1 MQTVRRNRMNT
12 LKIISKLF
20 KLLSGKYFFMV
31 CISVFVTLVLAL
43 LGVGNAWCL
52 QNLIDVGAGESE
64 LSLWTALVLSV
75 SVFLLTAVCNLVYAW
90 LQRKLTLRCSSQL
103 KGEILNN
110 LMSFDLR
117 KYESWSTADVQT
129 RILEDGM
136 ISAQIVPVLV
146 LDLFSGIASCLIGI
160 IYALFLSWQLTVIS
174 LVLTPAA
181 VLFMKKVMP
190 YVEKRTSDTREKD
203 SQVRLFL
210 QEILRLPVEIRIFH
224 LKDFMLAKFYGLDH
238 SYVKS
243 DLKQTLSKNFVN
255 YGSGFLGSLSMIA
268 SVTTGAYLAMN
279 SYMTIGA
286 VVGFLQLLNY
296 IVWPFT
302 ELMGQLTQIR
312 SSCVS
317 YHRIQELCRTPAIQ
331 QTEQAASKHRVVEI
345 VAKDV
350 NYSYQKDEKVI
361 DSLNFRIKSPGL
373 AIVKGPSGS
382 GKTTLLKLLLGLY
395 QSDTGEIA
403 YCLDNGEKVTSKL
416 WEYCSYVS
424 QEHMVFSGT
433 VRENIF
439 LQNTEMPN
447 EIMDKVLEKAELKEL
462 ISSMELGIDTPIL
475 ENGKNLSFG
484 QCQRISI
491 ARALAVDSPIVIFD
505 EPTASLDFELKEDIY
520 RMIREESKYKLCIL
534 VSHDNIETT
543 EEDQILLLK

>member
-20 KLLSGKYFFMV
+20 KLLSGRYFFMV

-181 VLFMKKVMP
+181 VLFM
-190 YVEKRTSDTREKD
+190 
-203 SQVRLFL
+203 
-210 QEILRLPVEIRIFH
+210 
-224 LKDFMLAKFYGLDH
+224 
-238 SYVKS
+238 
-243 DLKQTLSKNFVN
+243 
-255 YGSGFLGSLSMIA
+255 
-268 SVTTGAYLAMN
+268 N
-279 SYMTIGA
+279 S
-286 VVGFLQLLNY
+286 F
-296 IVWPFT
+296 
-302 ELMGQLTQIR
+302 
-312 SSCVS
+312 
-317 YHRIQELCRTPAIQ
+317 
-331 QTEQAASKHRVVEI
+331 
-345 VAKDV
+345 
-350 NYSYQKDEKVI
+350 
-361 DSLNFRIKSPGL
+361 
-373 AIVKGPSGS
+373 
-382 GKTTLLKLLLGLY
+382 KL
-395 QSDTGEIA
+395 
-403 YCLDNGEKVTSKL
+403 
-416 WEYCSYVS
+416 
-424 QEHMVFSGT
+424 
-433 VRENIF
+433 
-439 LQNTEMPN
+439 
-447 EIMDKVLEKAELKEL
+447 
-462 ISSMELGIDTPIL
+462 
-475 ENGKNLSFG
+475 
-484 QCQRISI
+484 
-491 ARALAVDSPIVIFD
+491 
-505 EPTASLDFELKEDIY
+505 
-520 RMIREESKYKLCIL
+520 
-534 VSHDNIETT
+534 
-543 EEDQILLLK
+543 

>member
-1 MQTVRRNRMNT
+1 MNT

-20 KLLSGKYFFMV
+20 KLLSGRYFFMV
-31 CISVFVTLVLAL
+31 CISVFLTLVLAL

-103 KGEILNN
+103 KGGILNN

-279 SYMTIGA
+279 SYMTI
-286 VVGFLQLLNY
+286 
-296 IVWPFT
+296 
-302 ELMGQLTQIR
+302 R
-312 SSCVS
+312 SV
-317 YHRIQELCRTPAIQ
+317 Y
-331 QTEQAASKHRVVEI
+331 
-345 VAKDV
+345 
-350 NYSYQKDEKVI
+350 
-361 DSLNFRIKSPGL
+361 
-373 AIVKGPSGS
+373 
-382 GKTTLLKLLLGLY
+382 
-395 QSDTGEIA
+395 
-403 YCLDNGEKVTSKL
+403 
-416 WEYCSYVS
+416 
-424 QEHMVFSGT
+424 
-433 VRENIF
+433 
-439 LQNTEMPN
+439 
-447 EIMDKVLEKAELKEL
+447 KEL
-462 ISSMELGIDTPIL
+462 HAD
-475 ENGKNLSFG
+475 
-484 QCQRISI
+484 
-491 ARALAVDSPIVIFD
+491 
-505 EPTASLDFELKEDIY
+505 
-520 RMIREESKYKLCIL
+520 RETGC
-534 VSHDNIETT
+534 
-543 EEDQILLLK
+543 